1 MLNGRATEQSVVD
14 RLLAGA
20 RVGRG
25 GVLVIHGDAGI
36 GKTALLDYAA
46 CSAGG
51 VTASGD
57 ALSGGATPG
66 AVAPPGMVGMRV
78 LRGAGVQSEAE
89 LPFAGLHLLLG
100 SALARRLALPPPQR
114 AALDAAL
121 GLRRAGCYDRFLIG
135 FAVLSLLAGLAEDGP
150 VVCLVDDAH
159 WLDRASAGAL
169 VFAARRLD
177 AEGVA
182 VIFAVRDYDAPFLA
196 RACPFWGWGGLDAAA
211 AAALLGE
218 YGAGLAPQVRCRIL
232 AEARGNPLGL
242 IELSAAYRDRGP
254 AAVGLGGVGPVLTD
268 RLRETLRGQVRR
280 LPERTQTLLLVAAA
294 EGSGDLGVVL
304 EAAGML
310 GWWSPIWDRRS
321 RPGWS
326 ASSTAP

>member
-1 MLNGRATEQSVVD
+1 MLHGRATEQSVVD

-159 WLDRASAGAL
+159 SLDRASAGAL

-177 AEGVA
+177 ADGVA

-196 RACPFWGWGGLDAAA
+196 RACPFWGWGGWMRPRRPRCSVSMGLGWPRRSAAGYWRRRGVTRWVLSSCPRRTVTA
-211 AAALLGE
+211 GLPLLGW
-218 YGAGLAPQVRCRIL
+218 AVSGLC
-232 AEARGNPLGL
+232 
-242 IELSAAYRDRGP
+242 
-254 AAVGLGGVGPVLTD
+254 
-268 RLRETLRGQVRR
+268 
-280 LPERTQTLLLVAAA
+280 
-294 EGSGDLGVVL
+294 
-304 EAAGML
+304 
-310 GWWSPIWDRRS
+310 
-321 RPGWS
+321 
-326 ASSTAP
+326 